1 MSEKTVAQKL
11 NLKPG
16 EKLWLF
22 NIPEKVRPLLSDA
35 QTNLVTAGPADV
47 ILCFLKKQ
55 QELNRHLI
63 ALKEALAPQG
73 RLWIVYPKAGKLGT
87 DLNRDIIWKQ
97 AGPAGL
103 QAVAMIAID
112 ETWAALRLKAG

>member
-1 MSEKTVAQKL
+1 MPEKTVAQKL

-22 NIPEKVRPLLSDA
+22 NIPENIRPLLSDA
-35 QTNLVTAGPADV
+35 QANLVTSGPADV

-55 QELNRHLI
+55 QELSRHLV
-63 ALKEALAPQG
+63 ALKAALAPTG

-97 AGPAGL
+97 AGPVGL

-112 ETWAALRLKAG
+112 ETWSALRLKVS